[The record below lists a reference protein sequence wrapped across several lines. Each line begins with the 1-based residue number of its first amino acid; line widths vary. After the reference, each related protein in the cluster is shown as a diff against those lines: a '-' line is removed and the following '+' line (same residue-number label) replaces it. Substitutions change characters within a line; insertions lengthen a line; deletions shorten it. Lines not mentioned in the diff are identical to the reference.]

1 MLERGRSISPSLPP
15 FSATL
20 PHLSRS
26 SFFFFFVPF
35 SPPPLPPSVH
45 SFLVFSFIPLDT
57 WYIRVYVPSP
67 SSFLSL
73 PTLASSHS
81 FVQRPFHT
89 LSLTFST
96 TPLRSSHL
104 PILFTHFRIPTPAAV
119 SRDFECI
126 GLDTPPPFHTNF
138 SPRFS
143 SLLSKFTTGN
153 LDKDFFPSSRTIE
166 SKENYFIRGE
176 NREGNN
182 NSRKMPKRRAKEE
195 IINREIFFDDVSVE
209 K

>member
-81 FVQRPFHT
+81 FVQCPFHT
-89 LSLTFST
+89 LSLTFCT
-96 TPLRSSHL
+96 T
-104 PILFTHFRIPTPAAV
+104 LFDRVISRYYSPVFGYPRRCIERFRVHWPRYSATV
-119 SRDFECI
+119 SYEFLAETRDF
-126 GLDTPPPFHTNF
+126 PPCFRNSPRETSIKTF
-138 SPRFS
+138 SPRVERSNRRKITS
-143 SLLSKFTTGN
+143 SAGK
-153 LDKDFFPSSRTIE
+153 IE
-166 SKENYFIRGE
+166 KGIIIPGRCPNGE
-176 NREGNN
+176 
-182 NSRKMPKRRAKEE
+182 RKKKL
-195 IINREIFFDDVSVE
+195 
-209 K
+209 